1 MPKIEKIKE
10 YKPEQP
16 KEQDVVMKVGRFR
29 FYFQNYY
36 TIISL
41 TNDLLTGL
49 LYFIG
54 SLSSLLGADP
64 MIGQIMYILGG
75 FFLLMRPIIRI
86 IRNVFIYNKE
96 QFEEVVADVQ
106 DNVDEDDEKELET
119 QHQEESVDEN
129 KEPSGKDE

>member
-10 YKPEQP
+10 YKTEQP
-16 KEQDVVMKVGRFR
+16 KEQDVVLKVGKFR

-49 LYFIG
+49 LYFVG
-54 SLSSLLGADP
+54 SVASLLGANP
-64 MIGQIMYILGG
+64 LVNQIMYILGG

-86 IRNVFIYNKE
+86 IRNVFIYDQE
-96 QFEEVVADVQ
+96 QFQKVVGEMEDMI
-106 DNVDEDDEKELET
+106 DEDDEDPDIQAKTEEQKE
-119 QHQEESVDEN
+119 
-129 KEPSGKDE
+129 KEK